1 MTSVYVVDLPS
12 LLGESFSLP
21 EILEMLASARRA
33 RGFEFFIPEDVLKEF
48 VVRLLDKSEGREL
61 VERFSEVVTAVEP
74 QGREVKVPASTLVE
88 YVKRL
93 AEKFE
98 RCQDEVEEKASEELL
113 GLEVALLAYELQAR
127 VISCRR
133 STIEACEI
141 LGVPCIGVEEL
152 KAVIEGKT

>member
-1 MTSVYVVDLPS
+1 MTSVYVIDLPS
-12 LLGESFSLP
+12 LLGESFSLSGV
-21 EILEMLASARRA
+21 LEMLASARRA
-33 RGFEFFIPEDVLKEF
+33 RGFEFFIPEDVFKEF

-74 QGREVKVPASTLVE
+74 QGREVKVPASTLME

-93 AEKFE
+93 AEKIG

-127 VISCRR
+127 VVSCRR